1 MADVIFL
8 PFVLDEENCQTIGK
22 IDKRYIKPI
31 PSKYF
36 GVIEAVNDMKTTK
49 GKQEEIQ
56 KYLDSLTQD
65 DLLYII
71 KYGLRGSNAPEGV
84 TVNDIYYLI
93 QSNPLEE

>member
-1 MADVIFL
+1 M
-8 PFVLDEENCQTIGK
+8 
-22 IDKRYIKPI
+22 
-31 PSKYF
+31 
-36 GVIEAVNDMKTTK
+36 GVIEAVNEMKTTK

-71 KYGLRGSNAPEGV
+71 KYGLRGSNAPDGV